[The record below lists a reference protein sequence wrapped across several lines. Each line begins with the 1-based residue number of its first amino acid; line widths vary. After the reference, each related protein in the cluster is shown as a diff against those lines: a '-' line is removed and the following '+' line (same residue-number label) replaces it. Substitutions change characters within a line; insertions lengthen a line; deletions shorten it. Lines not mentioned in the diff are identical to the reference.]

1 MGGEFTSG
9 GSIMADAHLA
19 YDPTAA
25 HRLLK
30 QDTLRELEPDL
41 LSARKEVFDDVDLLR
56 SGGEIPQVK
65 QPLDSGFIDFPQ
77 RAMDEYAADR
87 SGSLLGGILGTAEM
101 LRAELDGVVSLGIGG
116 SYMGARALF
125 EALCRPFHNE
135 LPRELRNGVPRI
147 YFEGNNVDNDAL
159 HGLLQLLTT
168 AFKNPADAAGRWGIV
183 VISKSGGTL
192 ETAAAFRLFRQALEA
207 FYGDDRDAIRKYIVP
222 ITGAS
227 GKLHDLSANQR
238 YVSEFPVP
246 DGIGGR
252 FSVLTAVG
260 LLPAAVMGLD
270 VVKLLEGAVA
280 ATENFRRRPFGEN
293 PVLDYTATCRLF
305 EEEHGM
311 TIRVLSTWG
320 SRLEALGLW
329 YDQLLSESLG
339 KAEQGATPI
348 TVVNSRDLHSRGQQH
363 QEGRRDKLI
372 TNLIVDSPSTDPIP
386 LPEFPGNE
394 DDLNQHAGK
403 TVPELLRAA
412 IAGTNQAYADDRRP
426 TADIHV
432 PVLNEFA
439 MGELFQFFMLA
450 TALEGRLIGINPYGQ
465 PGVEAYKRNM
475 KAVLKA

>member
-77 RAMDEYAADR
+77 RALDEYAADR